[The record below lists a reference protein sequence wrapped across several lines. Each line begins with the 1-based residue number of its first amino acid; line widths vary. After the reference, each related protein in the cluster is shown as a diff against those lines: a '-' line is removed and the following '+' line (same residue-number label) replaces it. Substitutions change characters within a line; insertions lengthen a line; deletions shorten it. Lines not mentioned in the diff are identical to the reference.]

1 MAIDSPRIATALDT
15 NVIVA
20 GLLPWHEH
28 YELASVELIGLL
40 ENRIEIVLPLP
51 VLVEA
56 YSVMT
61 RLPPPRR
68 LASKDAIEILKRS
81 FRQRVTLV
89 GLDGNEGWDLIEDI
103 GRRSITGGTAYDG
116 LILACARKGG
126 ARRLLTFNRSHF
138 ERIATEE
145 IEIVVPGAVTGQAPS
160 PRP

>member
-1 MAIDSPRIATALDT
+1 METDLPQVTTALDT

-20 GLLPWHEH
+20 GLLSWHEH
-28 YELASVELIGLL
+28 YEVASAQLIGLL
-40 ENRIEIVLPLP
+40 ESRTEIVLPLP
-51 VLVEA
+51 ALVEA

-68 LASKDAIEILKRS
+68 LASKNALEILNRS

-103 GRRSITGGTAYDG
+103 GQRSITGGTAHDG
-116 LILACARKGG
+116 MILACARKGG
-126 ARRLLTFNRSHF
+126 AGRLLTFNRKHF

-145 IEIVVPGAVTGQAPS
+145 IEIVVPGS
-160 PRP
+160 L

>member
-1 MAIDSPRIATALDT
+1 MAIDSPKVTTAVDT

-20 GLLPWHEH
+20 GLLSWHEH
-28 YELASVELIGLL
+28 HQVASAELIGLL
-40 ENRIEIVLPLP
+40 ESKAEIVLPLP

-68 LASKDAIEILKRS
+68 VAAKNAVEILNRS
-81 FRQRVTLV
+81 FRHRVTLV

-103 GRRSITGGTAYDG
+103 GQRSITGGTAYDG

-145 IEIVVPGAVTGQAPS
+145 MEIVVPGS
-160 PRP
+160 F